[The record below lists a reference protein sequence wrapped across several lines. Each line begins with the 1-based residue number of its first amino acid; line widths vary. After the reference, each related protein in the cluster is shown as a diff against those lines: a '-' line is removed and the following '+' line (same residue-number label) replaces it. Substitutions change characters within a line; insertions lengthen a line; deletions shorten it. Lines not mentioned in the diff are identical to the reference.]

1 MRHSFNSN
9 WACVHE
15 YAQRNNT
22 HGKSSSIFFEYD
34 KIYSYGY
41 HYQIAEFIDNNTILI
56 NDVGYSVSTG
66 KHISLVRQATN
77 HYKQFFVTKHDLKYV
92 YSHVKNYLYPK
103 LIKARKP
110 YIYSDEIEYL
120 WNCVNEYIEYRNLKV
135 KRSKEYKYIN
145 RLINQINSDNFKQNL
160 NDARKKAIKAE
171 RIAKERKARK
181 EAKELKDNIKK
192 FKSFEKGY
200 FRSNEQYLRI
210 NGNNIETSMGAK
222 VDIKE
227 AKILYKL
234 IKSGKDIKGY
244 KIDNFTVIGINGT
257 LKIGCHNINKAD
269 INETGEKLL
278 KLEL

>member
-1 MRHSFNSN
+1 MRHVFKSN
-9 WACVHE
+9 WDCVHE

-22 HGKSSSIFFEYD
+22 HGKSGSIFFYND

-41 HYQIAEFIDNNTILI
+41 HYLMAEFIDNNTILI

-66 KHISLVRQATN
+66 KHINLVIQATG
-77 HYKQFFVTKHDLKYV
+77 HYKQFFVTKHELKYV
-92 YSHVKNYLYPK
+92 YSHIKNYLYPK

-120 WNCVNEYIEYRNLKV
+120 WNCVNEYLEYRNLKV
-135 KRSKEYKYIN
+135 KRSKEYKYIK
-145 RLINQINSDNFKQNL
+145 RLINEINSDNFQEKL
-160 NDARKKAIKAE
+160 THARIKVLKAE
-171 RIAKERKARK
+171 RIAKERKAIK

-210 NGNNIETSMGAK
+210 NANNIETSMGAK

-257 LKIGCHNINKAD
+257 LKIGCHNINKID
-269 INETGEKLL
+269 MHEIGEKLL

>member
-1 MRHSFNSN
+1 MRHVFKSN
-9 WACVHE
+9 WDCVHE

-22 HGKSSSIFFEYD
+22 HGKSSSVFFEYD

-66 KHISLVRQATN
+66 KHINLLIQATR

-92 YSHVKNYLYPK
+92 YSHIKNYLYPK

-110 YIYSDEIEYL
+110 HIYSDEIEYL
-120 WNCVNEYIEYRNLKV
+120 WNCVNEYIEFRNLKV

-145 RLINQINSDNFKQNL
+145 RLINEINSDNFQQKL
-160 NDARKKAIKAE
+160 TDARKKVLKAE
-171 RIAKERKARK
+171 KIAKERKARK
-181 EAKELKDNIKK
+181 EAKELKDNIEK
-192 FKSFEKGY
+192 FKSFEKSY

-210 NGNNIETSMGAK
+210 NSNKIETSMGAK

-257 LKIGCHNINKAD
+257 LKIGCHNINKID
-269 INETGEKLL
+269 MQEIGEKLL